1 MVDETEFDIMD
12 ADHES
17 RLNDKFRRHEWDDE
31 GICIKCGYDGVEAD
45 YYSKR
50 GYSHEYPTFRGPCP
64 NA

>member
-31 GICIKCGYDGVEAD
+31 GICI
-45 YYSKR
+45 
-50 GYSHEYPTFRGPCP
+50 
-64 NA
+64 N